1 MPTDSNSSNS
11 DEHPINRSPSD
22 QADYLK
28 MLGRWARGDIP
39 ESGPS
44 GDGERR
50 TSGDNP

>member
-1 MPTDSNSSNS
+1 MPADNNSSNS
-11 DEHPINRSPSD
+11 NEHPVNCSLSD

-44 GDGERR
+44 VHGERR
-50 TSGDNP
+50 TSGENA